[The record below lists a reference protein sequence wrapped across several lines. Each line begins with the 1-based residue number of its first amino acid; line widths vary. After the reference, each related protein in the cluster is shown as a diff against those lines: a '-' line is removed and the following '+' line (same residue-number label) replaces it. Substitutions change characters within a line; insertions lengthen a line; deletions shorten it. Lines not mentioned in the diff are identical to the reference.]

1 MGTGHYHGAVAP
13 SCAVCALRFAT
24 TNVLHVARWFRFLAL
39 AAGIKGT
46 ELPSCRC
53 TQPPDAHAAMTP
65 CHMYRCLAFR
75 NWEHVLAAAGVA
87 AFAIELLLD
96 GLPKHSAELDPSYF
110 RTFAEVIR

>member
-1 MGTGHYHGAVAP
+1 
-13 SCAVCALRFAT
+13 
-24 TNVLHVARWFRFLAL
+24 
-39 AAGIKGT
+39 
-46 ELPSCRC
+46 
-53 TQPPDAHAAMTP
+53 MTP

>member
-1 MGTGHYHGAVAP
+1 MHT
-13 SCAVCALRFAT
+13 
-24 TNVLHVARWFRFLAL
+24 
-39 AAGIKGT
+39 
-46 ELPSCRC
+46 
-53 TQPPDAHAAMTP
+53 AMTP